1 MSSTNSKNLG
11 SGDFSMN
18 VIISYPLFKMADSD
32 KDDPD
37 SVYHDPKEI
46 INAWSLMDD
55 FQVRKDDLQN
65 DECSRKN

>member
-1 MSSTNSKNLG
+1 
-11 SGDFSMN
+11 
-18 VIISYPLFKMADSD
+18 MADSD

-55 FQVRKDDLQN
+55 FQVRKDDQQN
-65 DECSRKN
+65 NEALEKTRSQHPKKLKSTLSGSLSRRYDPCI